1 MLPGLIDAHVHLAFD
16 ASTDVVTSIGAVDDA
31 QLLTQMA
38 QAARRALRSG
48 ITTVRDLGDRGFLT
62 LALRKQLD
70 ASGDLGP
77 EIVASGPPITVRG
90 GHCHFLGGV
99 ADGPQA
105 LRAAVRERAERG
117 CEVVKVMVSGGQLT
131 PGSASHESQYDLADL
146 RLIVA
151 EAHGLGM
158 TAAAHVHCP
167 GSVANAVKAGFDTL
181 EHVTFLTEDGVAADP
196 ATMEA
201 IVESGVVVSA
211 TVGHVPGKGQLPP
224 VIARSV
230 GAVIENWARLHRDGA
245 RIVPGTD
252 AGIAPRKPH
261 DVLPYGLAALTGL
274 GMTNLEV
281 LRAATSVAA
290 AACGLTGRKGRLAPG
305 PMPIWSPSAAT
316 RSTTS
321 APFMTS
327 SRLFVPVAGG
337 ADQITGTDLAE
348 NAVDEASVSRCTEE
362 DGHGGRAGGCQA
374 GRGSGARLA
383 PFLGGG
389 DPCTA
394 TGCAADS
401 CRFHGGQSA
410 RADPAGLR

>member
-1 MLPGLIDAHVHLAFD
+1 IDAHVHLAFD

-48 ITTVRDLGDRGFLT
+48 ITTVRDLGDRGFLA
-62 LALRKQLD
+62 LALREQLD
-70 ASGDLGP
+70 ALGDPAP

-117 CEVVKVMVSGGQLT
+117 CEVVKVMVSGGRLT
-131 PGSASHESQYDLADL
+131 PGSAPHESQYDLAHL

-158 TAAAHVHCP
+158 STAAHVHCP
-167 GSVANAVKAGFDTL
+167 GSVADAVTAGFDTL
-181 EHVTFLTEDGVAADP
+181 EHVTFLTEDGVAADA

-211 TVGHVPGKGQLPP
+211 TVGHVPGKGELPP
-224 VIARSV
+224 AIARSM

-252 AGIAPRKPH
+252 AGIAPFKPH

-290 AACGLTGRKGRLAPG
+290 DACGLTGRKGRLAPG
-305 PMPIWSPSAAT
+305 ADADLVVLSGNPLGDISA
-316 RSTTS
+316 
-321 APFMTS
+321 
-327 SRLFVPVAGG
+327 VHDVVAVFRGG
-337 ADQITGTDLAE
+337 HR
-348 NAVDEASVSRCTEE
+348 VR
-362 DGHGGRAGGCQA
+362 
-374 GRGSGARLA
+374 
-383 PFLGGG
+383 
-389 DPCTA
+389 
-394 TGCAADS
+394 
-401 CRFHGGQSA
+401 
-410 RADPAGLR
+410 